1 MKQILSIPEREVQK
15 FIVIFYIVGVC
26 GFMLPFTRQLFVVL
40 IPYSLVL
47 TIGLLGLFHRIENPT
62 KHITIF
68 SVVYV
73 FGFLVEMVGV
83 NSGLVFGTYTYGSGL
98 GFKVAGT
105 PIIIGLNW
113 LFLVYTSA
121 AIVER
126 IKTNNALK
134 ILLGA
139 LLLVGYD
146 LALEQV
152 APKLD
157 MWYWEGGAIPL
168 KNYLAWFVIAILFHS
183 LFKAFRI
190 NPHNPLAGILFVS
203 QLVFFILLSIILP

>member
-1 MKQILSIPEREVQK
+1 MIQILTIPEKEARK
-15 FIVIFYIVGVC
+15 FIVIFYIVGLC
-26 GFMLPFTRQLFVVL
+26 GFIIPFTRHLFVGL
-40 IPYSLVL
+40 IPYSLLL
-47 TIGLLGLFHRIENPT
+47 TIALLGIFHRHESPA
-62 KHITIF
+62 KHVIIF
-68 SVVYV
+68 TLVYAL
-73 FGFLVEMVGV
+73 GFLVEMVGA

-98 GFKVAGT
+98 GIKVAGT

-126 IKTNNALK
+126 LKTNTAMK

-146 LALEQV
+146 LVLEQV
-152 APKLD
+152 APKLN

-168 KNYLAWFVIAILFHS
+168 QNYLAWFVIAILFHS
-183 LFKAFRI
+183 LFKTFRI
-190 NPHNPLAGILFVS
+190 NTRNPLAGILFVS

>member
-1 MKQILSIPEREVQK
+1 MKQILTIPEREVRK

-26 GFMLPFTRQLFVVL
+26 GFILPFTRQLFVVL
-40 IPYSLVL
+40 IPYSLIL
-47 TIGLLGLFHRIENPT
+47 TIGLLGLFHRRENPI

-68 SVVYV
+68 SIVYV
-73 FGFLVEMVGV
+73 SGFLVEMVGV
-83 NSGLVFGTYTYGSGL
+83 NSGLIFGTYTYGAGL
-98 GFKVAGT
+98 GIKIAGT

-121 AIVER
+121 AIAER

-146 LALEQV
+146 LVLEQV

-157 MWYWEGGAIPL
+157 MWYWERGVIPL

-203 QLVFFILLSIILP
+203 QMVFFILLSIILP